1 MTALAETGETTVSR
15 APDRDFTTINDLHVE
30 IANYVNARSGL
41 PPVTPHQVK
50 AVLALRTDHMRS
62 PDRVA
67 ARQQAQEARDR
78 IKQERIAAEAKYA
91 GLNEE
96 QRKAVKRAERA
107 AAAAERARAEAQRLL
122 G

>member
-15 APDRDFTTINDLHVE
+15 APDRDFTTINDLHIE

-62 PDRVA
+62 PERVA

-78 IKQERIAAEAKYA
+78 MKEERIANEAKYA
-91 GLNEE
+91 NMTDE
-96 QRKAVKRAERA
+96 QKRAVKKAERA
-107 AAAAERARAEAQRLL
+107 QAAFDKARAEAQRLL